1 MGYGYYPIWYD
12 PTFLIFIIPA
22 MILGFIAQAAVQ
34 GRFKQYS
41 QVATMRGLTG
51 AQVARQI
58 LDTNGLSGVSIEETQ
73 GFLTDNY
80 DPRSQTLRLSPDV
93 ARSTSVAAVGVAAHE
108 SGHALQHARGY
119 LPLQL
124 RSAMVPTVQFGTWLG
139 PLIIMAGIVLE
150 AILGASAVGYTLGKT
165 IAWFGVIVFSMVAV
179 FSFVTRPVEIDASA
193 RAKALLYQYN
203 IVDRRELDGV
213 NKVLNAAAWTY
224 VAAAIAALLQ
234 VLRWVF
240 ILTSGS
246 RRR

>member
-1 MGYGYYPIWYD
+1 MYPYLILAD
-12 PTFLIFIIPA
+12 PTFLIFIVPA
-22 MILGFIAQAAVQ
+22 MILGLIAQAAVQ

-41 QVATMRGLTG
+41 QVRTMRGLTG

-73 GFLTDNY
+73 GFLSDNY

-119 LPLQL
+119 MPLQL
-124 RSAMVPTVQFGTWLG
+124 RSALVPAVQFGSWLG
-139 PLIIMAGIVLE
+139 PLIILAGILLE
-150 AILGASAVGYTLGKT
+150 AVMGAFTLGNAL
-165 IAWFGVIVFSMVAV
+165 AWFGVILFGLVAV
-179 FSFVTRPVEIDASA
+179 FAFITLPVEIDASA

-240 ILTSGS
+240 ILTAGS

>member
-1 MGYGYYPIWYD
+1 MGYGFYPIWYD

-108 SGHALQHARGY
+108 SGHALQHAQGY

-124 RSAMVPTVQFGTWLG
+124 RSAMVPAVQFGSWLG
-139 PLIIMAGIVLE
+139 PLIIMAGILLE
-150 AILGASAVGYTLGKT
+150 ALMGAFTLGNAL
-165 IAWFGVIVFSMVAV
+165 AWFGVLLFGMVAV
-179 FSFVTRPVEIDASA
+179 FSFITLPVEINASA

-203 IVDRRELDGV
+203 IVDRSELDGV

-240 ILTSGS
+240 ILTAGN